1 MKSTVSRLAVAI
13 SLLASGASFASN
25 VETINL
31 YSGGSDNVKSTW
43 DKVIQDFEK
52 SHPNIK
58 VNLEFLPSGTGGMVG
73 ADRLIASHKAGR
85 SSGIDILEV
94 NQSELNNI
102 LSQAGTEA
110 LVKMDEASIPNLKNV
125 IADNAGSKGYSVPY
139 RGTTV
144 VLAYNQDDVKNVPTT
159 SAELYEWIKENP
171 QRFGYCEPG
180 TGGACDSFLVS
191 SVYNQLPTEAMTSS
205 DEKWSKQW
213 SQGFELLE
221 ELHPFM
227 YQTANRIHYPFKNQG
242 ALDLLAIGEI
252 DMTPMWADMV
262 LDQKSRGLIPDT
274 IAITQLEP
282 AFTGSLVSIAI
293 PQDSTKQEA
302 AKQFVDYVVSAQA
315 QNLFVKEQKAI
326 PVIANSELDEDVVNS
341 LSGLE
346 VSEYRTYSLGNL
358 ENQLKRQ
365 WANKIAV
372 LSK

>member
-13 SLLASGASFASN
+13 SLLASGASFAST

-52 SHPNIK
+52 SHPTIK

-85 SSGIDILEV
+85 NSGIDLLEV
-94 NQSELNNI
+94 SQSELTNI
-102 LSQAGTEA
+102 ISQAGVESLA
-110 LVKMDEASIPNLKNV
+110 KLDEASIPNLKNV
-125 IADNAGSKGYSVPY
+125 IANNADSHGYSIPY

-144 VLAYNQDDVKNVPTT
+144 VLAYNQEDVKNVPTT
-159 SAELYEWIKENP
+159 SAELVEWIKDNP
-171 QRFGYCEPG
+171 QRFAYCEPG

-191 SVYNQLPTEAMTSS
+191 SVYNTLPQEAMTSS
-205 DEKWSKQW
+205 DDKWSQQW
-213 SQGFELLE
+213 SEGFELLE

-227 YQTANRIHYPFKNQG
+227 YQTANRVHYPFKNQG

-262 LDQKSRGLIPDT
+262 LDQKSRGLIPDS

-282 AFTGSLVSIAI
+282 AFTGSLVSLAI
-293 PQDSTKQEA
+293 PESSDKKAA
-302 AKQFVDYVVSAQA
+302 AKKFVDYVVSSEA

-326 PVIANSELDEDVVNS
+326 PVIANAELDSDVVNS

-346 VSEYRTYSLGNL
+346 VSEYRTYTLGNL

-365 WANKIAV
+365 WANKVAV
-372 LSK
+372 LNK